1 MAKKGKNKLPSG
13 NSRIQV
19 YDYTDVDGK
28 KHYKSFT
35 APTKKEA
42 KFLAAQWLAGK
53 AAMAE
58 EDITLYKAVTR
69 YIDAKR
75 GVLSPSTIRGYEA
88 VQRNYIKPYAL
99 GRTKLPDMTNTKL
112 QVWISDISAKVGPKS
127 VRNAHGLV
135 SGTLEMF
142 HPDFHIKTTL
152 PAKERPDLYT
162 PSDQDIKTL
171 LQHVEGKE
179 LEIAIF
185 LAAFGPLRRGEIC
198 ALDSGDI
205 HGNMVDVNK
214 SMVMGPDKMWHIK
227 PPKTFGS
234 YRQVEFPDFVI
245 ARMKG
250 IEGRIVKA
258 TPDQVTH
265 RFERAVKSTGLPK
278 FRFHDLRHYAASIM
292 HAIGVPDQYI
302 LQRGGWATDN
312 VMKTVYRD
320 VIDLEAVRQT
330 KKINK
335 HFTKVSGLRK

>member
-142 HPDFHIKTTL
+142 HPDFHIKTT
-152 PAKERPDLYT
+152 P
-162 PSDQDIKTL
+162 
-171 LQHVEGKE
+171 
-179 LEIAIF
+179 
-185 LAAFGPLRRGEIC
+185 GPL
-198 ALDSGDI
+198 
-205 HGNMVDVNK
+205 
-214 SMVMGPDKMWHIK
+214 
-227 PPKTFGS
+227 
-234 YRQVEFPDFVI
+234 
-245 ARMKG
+245 
-250 IEGRIVKA
+250 
-258 TPDQVTH
+258 
-265 RFERAVKSTGLPK
+265 
-278 FRFHDLRHYAASIM
+278 
-292 HAIGVPDQYI
+292 HAIGPGYKDPAPAC
-302 LQRGGWATDN
+302 GGKGTGDSHLPGRLWPITPWGD
-312 VMKTVYRD
+312 MRIGK
-320 VIDLEAVRQT
+320 
-330 KKINK
+330 
-335 HFTKVSGLRK
+335 